1 MNNKSFRKLVAAMS
15 LLLATGGTAFAQDYK
30 TIRTMGIS
38 NPVCEG
44 GIDNPAELQKYVT
57 ENREDFVNMVA
68 TSGWPG
74 DVDSLITQIQNGE
87 FEEAMLP
94 IGTTFE
100 WMGVRRRTTGNADT
114 VTKLRWGGEAPVDA
128 YKIVAVDNAGNTHT
142 FVIPKVC
149 CNLAVLT
156 QVDEAPVVVDE
167 PEPPVLAAAPSVI
180 PFIAPFIG
188 YEDRVRDECPENEGE
203 RHGDIGDHQTTNDGA
218 IAGAILGLL
227 KPLNDKTSLLAQL
240 GGAYNFDDSTHS
252 TAFADIGVNHKV
264 GANGFIGGGVGVW
277 DINDSDNTDGSFFI
291 QGGLNAFETSK
302 GTAQW
307 FAEARALFDEP
318 GDNTIFM
325 TGLRFLFDQ

>member
-1 MNNKSFRKLVAAMS
+1 MNNKSLKKLIAAMS
-15 LLLATGGTAFAQDYK
+15 LLIATSGTAFAQEYK

-44 GIDNPAELQKYVT
+44 GIDNPAELQRYVT
-57 ENREDFVNMVA
+57 ENRDDFINMVS

-74 DVDSLITQIQNGE
+74 DVDALITQIQNGD
-87 FEEAMLP
+87 FNDVMLP

-100 WMGVRRRTTGNADT
+100 WMGVRRRTTGQADT
-114 VTKLRWGGEAPVDA
+114 VTALRWGGDAPVDA
-128 YKIVAVDNAGNTHT
+128 YSIEAVDDAGNTHT

-156 QVDEAPVVVDE
+156 QVAEAPAPE
-167 PEPPVLAAAPSVI
+167 PEPEPVVAAAPSVL

-188 YEDRVRDECPENEGE
+188 YESRVREECPEDPDDAY
-203 RHGDIGDHQTTNDGA
+203 GDGHHTDIDSE
-218 IAGAILGLL
+218 IAGVILGML
-227 KPLNDKTSLLAQL
+227 KPLNDRTSLLAQL
-240 GGAYNFDDSTHS
+240 GGAYNFEDSKHS

-264 GANGFIGGGVGVW
+264 GEKGFVGGGVGVW
-277 DINDSDNTDGSFFI
+277 DINDSDNTDGSFFL
-291 QGGLNAFETSK
+291 QGGLDAFETSN

-325 TGLRFLFDQ
+325 TGLRFLFEQ

>member
-1 MNNKSFRKLVAAMS
+1 MKNKSLRKLIAAMS
-15 LLLATGGTAFAQDYK
+15 LIMATGTTAVAQEYK

-38 NPVCEG
+38 NPVCDG

-57 ENREDFVNMVA
+57 ENREDFLNMVS

-74 DVDSLITQIQNGE
+74 DPDELIAAIQNGE
-87 FEEAMLP
+87 FNDVMLP

-100 WMGVRRRTTGNADT
+100 WMGVRRRTTGQADT
-114 VTKLRWGGEAPVDA
+114 VTALRWGGDAPVDA
-128 YKIVAVDNAGNTHT
+128 YSIETVADGNTYT

-149 CNLAVLT
+149 CNLAMLT
-156 QVDEAPVVVDE
+156 QVSPAPVEEVAEAVAEAP
-167 PEPPVLAAAPSVI
+167 AAPGVL

-188 YEDRVRDECPENEGE
+188 YEDRVRDECPEDPGE
-203 RHGDIGDHQTTNDGA
+203 AYGDGHQTQNDGA

-227 KPLNDKTSLLAQL
+227 KPLNDKTSLLAQI

-252 TAFADIGVNHKV
+252 TAFADLGLNQKIGQ
-264 GANGFIGGGVGVW
+264 NGFIGGGVGIW

-291 QGGLNAFETSK
+291 QGGVNAFDFSK

-325 TGLRFLFDQ
+325 TGLRFIFDQ